1 MYYSLASEDL
11 FLNENIF
18 KNKKNG
24 IYIELGAVDGIIQS
38 NTKFFEDTL
47 DWTGILIEPNLEMYE
62 KLKLNRP
69 NNFLFNNLISNKKEE
84 LDFLSMESITPVA
97 GIIETLPKEHYTKFY
112 ENDKYTK
119 LKKQIVKIKPTTLT
133 DIINKTN
140 FTHIDLLSL
149 DVEGH
154 ELEVLKSYDFKINIY
169 VILIETLGVDKNNE
183 NECRKILINNN
194 YKFFS
199 KCAHNEIFILK
210 NCIYDKN

>member
-1 MYYSLASEDL
+1 V
-11 FLNENIF
+11 
-18 KNKKNG
+18 
-24 IYIELGAVDGIIQS
+24 VDGIIQS

-119 LKKQIVKIKPTTLT
+119 LKKQIVKIKPTTLI

-169 VILIETLGVDKNNE
+169 VILIETLGVDKNIE
-183 NECRKILINNN
+183 NECRQILINNN

-210 NCIYDKN
+210 NCVYDKN